1 MRTIKGDNVLEIQ
14 TGDGDAREVQED
26 PDYCA
31 YGCCAHHRFNCRN
44 HPGQRLS
51 RRLFPVRRC
60 LLSTLNGGAPF
71 GVALTPGKGA
81 TVRKTLVL
89 ALAVTLAG
97 VAVPASAYYWSK
109 PTDDG
114 LSRTLRG
121 LGFLPNTLPSNLVS
135 VGSLYYVD
143 PQVQFFKTVCHAE
156 ESDLEGE
163 VVVSPSAK
171 VVADEL
177 YSGRFA
183 TGIQVNLDWLLKGN
197 VDKNYQAN
205 VHYSL
210 TEVLVHEISLGNN
223 RRVFAKMMAKPE
235 CNEEV
240 VELING
246 GGYVCQAQQVLQ
258 ATAEYNIELD
268 ERSKMAIETNAKTN
282 EIKDVVK
289 LAIETKSDQ
298 AVVERSGRLLA
309 GSALN
314 YGVSMNPT
322 CLAPPQAR
330 FARVLPKTMFGR
342 IKNFVEF
349 SIIERIWP
357 ANEERSAV
365 AQM

>member
-1 MRTIKGDNVLEIQ
+1 M
-14 TGDGDAREVQED
+14 
-26 PDYCA
+26 
-31 YGCCAHHRFNCRN
+31 
-44 HPGQRLS
+44 
-51 RRLFPVRRC
+51 
-60 LLSTLNGGAPF
+60 
-71 GVALTPGKGA
+71 
-81 TVRKTLVL
+81 RKTLVL

-97 VAVPASAYYWSK
+97 MAVPASAYYWSK

-121 LGFLPNTLPSNLVS
+121 LGFLPNPLPSNLVS

-143 PQVQFFKTVCHAE
+143 PQVRFFKTVCHAE
-156 ESDLEGE
+156 ETDLEDA
-163 VVVSPSAK
+163 VVISPSAK

-183 TGIQVNLDWLLKGN
+183 TGVQIDLEWLLKGE

-210 TEVLVHEISLGNN
+210 TDVLVHEISLGNN
-223 RRVFAKMMAKPE
+223 RRVFAKMMAKRE

-240 VELING
+240 MELINA

-258 ATAEYNIELD
+258 ATAEFKIELD
-268 ERSKMAIETNAKTN
+268 ERSKIAIETKAKTD
-282 EIKDVVK
+282 EIKDIVK
-289 LAIETKSDQ
+289 LAIEAKSDQ
-298 AVVERSGRLLA
+298 GVVERSGRLLA

-330 FARVLPKTMFGR
+330 FARVLPKTIVGR
-342 IKNFVEF
+342 IKNFVQF
-349 SIIERIWP
+349 SIIEPIWP
-357 ANEERSAV
+357 INEERSAV

>member
-1 MRTIKGDNVLEIQ
+1 M
-14 TGDGDAREVQED
+14 
-26 PDYCA
+26 
-31 YGCCAHHRFNCRN
+31 
-44 HPGQRLS
+44 
-51 RRLFPVRRC
+51 
-60 LLSTLNGGAPF
+60 
-71 GVALTPGKGA
+71 
-81 TVRKTLVL
+81 RKTLML
-89 ALAVTLAG
+89 ALAVTLVGA
-97 VAVPASAYYWSK
+97 AVPASAYYWTK

-143 PQVQFFKTVCHAE
+143 PQVRFFKTVCHAE
-156 ESDLEGE
+156 EADLEGD
-163 VVVSPSAK
+163 VVISPSAK
-171 VVADEL
+171 VIADEL
-177 YSGRFA
+177 YSGHFA
-183 TGIQVNLDWLLKGN
+183 TGVKVNLDWLFKGD
-197 VDKNYQAN
+197 VDKNYHAN

-210 TEVLVHEISLGNN
+210 TDVLVQEISLGNN

-240 VELING
+240 LELINA

-258 ATAEYNIELD
+258 ATAEYKIELD
-268 ERSKMAIETNAKTN
+268 EHSKMAIETNASTDA
-282 EIKDVVK
+282 IKDAVK
-289 LAIETKSDQ
+289 LAIKSKSDQ
-298 AVVERSGRLLA
+298 GVVERSGRLLA

-322 CLAPPQAR
+322 CLAPSHAR
-330 FARVLPKTMFGR
+330 FARVLPKTMLGR

-349 SIIERIWP
+349 SIIEPIWP